1 MGIKFANSAFATLAA
16 GINSSAT
23 SITLTTGQGAR
34 FPSLSGSDYFY
45 ATLIDTSNNL
55 EIVKCT
61 ARSTD
66 VLTVVRGQE
75 STTARAYSAGD
86 RIELRITAQGI
97 VDVVNTLIE
106 TGVLTVPGTSS
117 SPAILRLAEDTDNGS
132 NYIGLKA
139 PASVSSNL
147 EFTLPSADGSNGH
160 FLKTDGSGVLSFG
173 AGSGQQI
180 FTSSGTFTVPS
191 GVTTVY
197 VTGCGGGGGGINTWG
212 SGGGAGAWCMKVPV
226 TVTPGGSISI
236 TIGSGGS
243 LNNSGGASSFGSHIT
258 MGGGTSGVSDGN
270 SDSSYALGG
279 SLSFGSGVSGL
290 GANGQGGKFSIHVS
304 AGHGEGGNTPF
315 GQTGRNSN
323 TSRSTDDTKGY
334 GAGGHSGWGS
344 SYTAVGTG
352 GFILVEW

>member
-1 MGIKFANSAFATLAA
+1 MGVKFANSAFATLASS
-16 GINSSAT
+16 INSSAT

-34 FPSLSGSDYFY
+34 FPSLGAGDYFY

-66 VLTVVRGQE
+66 VLTVTRGQE

-86 RIELRITAQGI
+86 RIELRITAQSI
-97 VDVVNTLIE
+97 VDVVNTLVE
-106 TGVLTVPGTSS
+106 TGVLAVPGTSS
-117 SPAILRLAEDTDNGS
+117 SPAILRLAEDTDNGT

-139 PASVSSNL
+139 PASVGSNL
-147 EFTLPSADGSNGH
+147 EFTLPSTDGSNGQL
-160 FLKTDGSGVLSFG
+160 LKTNGSGVLSFG
-173 AGSGQQI
+173 AGSGQEI

-197 VTGCGGGGGGINTWG
+197 VTGCGGGGGGLDSWG

-226 TVTPGGSISI
+226 TVTPGGTISV
-236 TIGSGGS
+236 TVGSGGS
-243 LNNSGGASSFGSHIT
+243 VNNNGGASSFGSHIT
-258 MGGGTSGVSDGN
+258 LGGGATGN
-270 SDSSYALGG
+270 GGGNTESSYALGG

-290 GANGQGGKFSIHVS
+290 GANGQGGKFSNHAS
-304 AGHGEGGNTPF
+304 AGHGEAGSTPF

-323 TSRSTDDTKGY
+323 TSSSTNDTKGY

-344 SYTAVGTG
+344 SYTATG
-352 GFILVEW
+352 NPGFILVEW